1 MEKPIYDDLRLY
13 ITPDRFYIEPQGVEN
28 EFIIIERLNGAI
40 SLHNS
45 GSNEQIP
52 LHCYDT
58 RNICGVLGMIR
69 LISGMYLVVV
79 THRIFVGLIDDKPIW
94 QMAGFDL
101 ISLAPTLTHLSEEQK
116 EQNSIYLSMVRQVL
130 DTPFFYFSYS
140 YDLTNTMQRT
150 SAAPKVGEI
159 DSIMHKSDK
168 RFVWNVGL
176 LECMAGSLELARY
189 TLPII
194 HGFVSINNVVINDRV
209 VSWILVS
216 RRSVEHAGT
225 RLFCRG
231 INSEGQVANYVETE
245 QILITDEDKVSF
257 VQTRGSIPLFW
268 QQMPN
273 LKYKPRPQLLTGGD
287 HLIACSRHF
296 DDQCRRYGAQVL
308 INLIDHKGAEDVL
321 EKAFD
326 AAIST
331 LANKKLTYV
340 SFDFHQEC
348 KKMRYDR
355 LSNLIWRIAKDQDNF
370 GVYHASHSGLLYS
383 VQRGVFRTNCIDCLD
398 RTNVVQSMIA
408 RRSLEQTLLK
418 LGILRPG
425 EHCIDPASHFETI
438 FKAVWADNADLI
450 SLQYSGT
457 GALKTDFT
465 RTGKRTFRGMMRD
478 GLNSLT
484 RYVKNNFNDG
494 FRQDSIELFLGA
506 YRVADGEGLTIPSP
520 LKNTD
525 VSADWHKGAILA
537 SVLFEIAMLF
547 VVLLSPAKYDIVT
560 GGLLLAWSVMIGFTG
575 RYIVKHRDDFVD
587 WPKLVPK
594 KKK

>member
-1 MEKPIYDDLRLY
+1 MEQPIYDDLRLY
-13 ITPDRFYIEPQGVEN
+13 ITPERFFIEPQGVEH
-28 EFIIIERLNGAI
+28 EFIIVERLNGVI
-40 SLHNS
+40 TLHAS
-45 GSNEQIP
+45 DSKEQLP
-52 LHCYDT
+52 LHGYDIK
-58 RNICGVLGMIR
+58 NICGVLGLIR

-79 THRIFVGLIDDKPIW
+79 THRIFVGLIDGKPIW
-94 QMAGFDL
+94 QMAGFEL
-101 ISLAPTLTHLSEEQK
+101 ISLTPTLTHLSEEQK

-140 YDLTNTMQRT
+140 YDLTNTLQRMLG
-150 SAAPKVGEI
+150 PKMGDGEN
-159 DSIMHKSDK
+159 SMLKTDK
-168 RFVWNVGL
+168 RFLWNIGL
-176 LECMAGSLELARY
+176 LGYMSDVLELHRY

-194 HGFVSINNVVINDRV
+194 HGFVSINNVAINDRAL
-209 VSWILVS
+209 SWILIS

-296 DDQCRRYGAQVL
+296 DDQCRRYGTQVL

-321 EKAFD
+321 EKAYD

-370 GVYHASHSGLLYS
+370 GVFHASHSGLLYS
-383 VQRGVFRTNCIDCLD
+383 TQKGVFRTNCIDCLD
-398 RTNVVQSMIA
+398 RTNVVQSLIA
-408 RRSLEQTLLK
+408 RRSLEQTLQK
-418 LGILRPG
+418 LGILRQG
-425 EHCIDPASHFETI
+425 EQCIDPESHFEAI

-465 RTGKRTFRGMMRD
+465 RTGKRTFRGLLRD

-494 FRQDSIELFLGA
+494 FRQDSIELFLGT
-506 YRVADGEGLTIPSP
+506 YRVREGEGLTSPSP
-520 LKNTD
+520 LKNSD
-525 VSADWHKGAILA
+525 ASVDWRKGTILA

-547 VVLLSPAKYDIVT
+547 VVLLSPAEYDIIT
-560 GGLLLAWSVMIGFTG
+560 GALLLAWSVMVGFTG
-575 RYIVKHRDDFVD
+575 RYIVQNRDDFVD

-594 KKK
+594 KK